1 MQLPNQDHVPSRSNY
16 AFLPC
21 HDTAHDLQ
29 ATKETVGGTISTIK
43 VPSHTAIWIK
53 ALRKGL
59 VVPHP
64 QEREEA
70 QQPVY
75 LSWLTRRS
83 IAATIVGPR
92 NDGGPASV
100 SHRERNNQRLQ
111 KRQGKPRTWG

>member
-83 IAATIVGPR
+83 IAATIVQLLFLIVREIIKGFR
-92 NDGGPASV
+92 NGKASLGRGGSD
-100 SHRERNNQRLQ
+100 
-111 KRQGKPRTWG
+111 